1 VSSCLAIIPAR
12 GGSKGVPRK
21 NVRPLAGLP
30 LVAHAI
36 RAALAADH
44 ISRVVVSSDDE
55 EILAVAEQYGA
66 EAMRRP
72 TDISGDDA
80 TSESAVL
87 HCLQTLKERE
97 QYEPELTMLIQ
108 CTSPLT
114 SREDLDGLIETLRA
128 EKADSAFIAVPFYHF
143 LWSRDAD
150 GKAQGINH
158 EGVKRKRRQDLEPA
172 YLENGAAYVM
182 RTEAFVAS
190 GERFCGNVAIHVVD
204 PSRALE
210 IDDPIDVVKAEA
222 VLSQQQRRLSA
233 DLLPS
238 PLQAVVFDF
247 DGVFT
252 DNRVVVTDDGHE
264 AVHCHRGDGMGLERL
279 RNSGVELLILSK
291 ERNPVVTRRAEKLK
305 LECQQAT
312 DDKVSF
318 LKRWFADKGIS
329 AEATVY
335 VGNDINDIGPLQL
348 VGCGVVVADAHEDA
362 RACAQIVLSKN
373 GGYGA
378 VRELCDLIASRTSDA

>member
-1 VSSCLAIIPAR
+1 
-12 GGSKGVPRK
+12 
-21 NVRPLAGLP
+21 
-30 LVAHAI
+30 
-36 RAALAADH
+36 
-44 ISRVVVSSDDE
+44 
-55 EILAVAEQYGA
+55 
-66 EAMRRP
+66 
-72 TDISGDDA
+72 
-80 TSESAVL
+80 
-87 HCLQTLKERE
+87 
-97 QYEPELTMLIQ
+97 
-108 CTSPLT
+108 
-114 SREDLDGLIETLRA
+114 
-128 EKADSAFIAVPFYHF
+128 
-143 LWSRDAD
+143 
-150 GKAQGINH
+150 
-158 EGVKRKRRQDLEPA
+158 
-172 YLENGAAYVM
+172 
-182 RTEAFVAS
+182 
-190 GERFCGNVAIHVVD
+190 
-204 PSRALE
+204 
-210 IDDPIDVVKAEA
+210 

-329 AEATVY
+329 PEATVY